1 MMLRAGVVNIGEKKV
16 RFKGGDVYHRWNSA
30 KDGASE
36 MNSP

>member
-1 MMLRAGVVNIGEKKV
+1 MMLRAGVVKIGERTV
-16 RFKGGDVYHRWNSA
+16 RFKGSNVYHKWNCA